1 MPRILLDVSEGW
13 HSRFEN
19 GVLQVLDTLEG
30 IEHQLRQL
38 TIEPSTDNAA
48 KIMELV
54 AQLRDLRTNVRSW
67 QIVF

>member
-1 MPRILLDVSEGW
+1 MPRVLLDVSEGW

-19 GVLQVLDTLEG
+19 GVVQVLDTIEG
-30 IEHQLRQL
+30 VEHQLMRL
-38 TIEPSTDNAA
+38 TVEPSVDNGA
-48 KIMELV
+48 KIMEIA